1 MRINLRPALLATF
14 IFLAGLA
21 AWLAYRAGV
30 AHPKSTTPEPQSA
43 PVASILI
50 PGIAEPPEMRVL
62 PFPAPVVTPQMRM
75 LYDAMQQADSKTEPN
90 ARRTAVDRI
99 IAKYP
104 DYSDAYMM
112 RLSLLCDGSDRAAIL
127 SDINNAL
134 KYMSNSVTGN
144 DSLNSM
150 ISMRAKIEHTNGD
163 DSAAMEDLDKAINTK
178 LADATQFVN
187 SGATS
192 PERSASAC
200 TWTLPDMDALVQRF
214 PHDSR
219 AYLFRGLYYGFF
231 VMWDQNSLQPAIENL
246 RRAGEMDTHSAL
258 PHFFIAHMQNRP
270 IAVLGLQ
277 GAQRDIFNRSRLQEL
292 TAALTLDPNLLPAL
306 GDRAEAYFE
315 LNQFPEAIADYDKIV
330 TLNPT
335 DAGAYNDCALAK
347 MQLGNNYAAISDF
360 DKAIANKKRELNNS
374 NSYES
379 RADAYMKTQQWG
391 LAIDDLST
399 AISLQ
404 IGGVVILS
412 NVKQFRALYP
422 EYKTASDEA
431 IAQKLNRTFY
441 PNMKYEDFSKG
452 FLHGDKA
459 WESTVVPDLYLK
471 RSDAYLKA
479 GDWHNAT
486 LDYRRAVDG
495 FPSYAGAIDRWREIA
510 SRHGSRVYLDA
521 KTFDDTRTDSAK
533 LWIKQARGS
542 SDVAGPHS
550 VEEYELNCGARQ
562 IRTVAISNYDAS
574 GNVTGSREG
583 GKWESVIPD
592 TMGETLLSGACR
604 SN

>member
-1 MRINLRPALLATF
+1 MTLAILLVGMMAL
-14 IFLAGLA
+14 
-21 AWLAYRAGV
+21 LAYRAPSFHNQPAV
-30 AHPKSTTPEPQSA
+30 AEPKSTPIVP
-43 PVASILI
+43 ILI

-90 ARRTAVDRI
+90 ARRLAVDRI

-104 DYSDAYMM
+104 DYSDAYTM
-112 RLSLLCDGSDRAAIL
+112 RLSLLCEGSNRAAIL

-134 KYMSNSVTGN
+134 KYMSNSATGN

-214 PHDSR
+214 PNDYR

-231 VMWDQNSLQPAIENL
+231 VMWNQDSLKPAIENL
-246 RRAGEMDTHSAL
+246 RRASEMNPRSAL
-258 PHFFIAHMQNRP
+258 PHFFVAHMQNRP

-277 GAQRDIFNRSRLQEL
+277 GTERDTFNRSQLQEL
-292 TAALTLDPNLLPAL
+292 TAAITLDPNLLPAL

-315 LNQFPEAIADYDKIV
+315 LNQFPEAIADYVEIV

-360 DKAIANKKRELNNS
+360 DKAIANMKRELNHS

-379 RADAYMKTQQWG
+379 RADAYMKTRQWG

-404 IGGVVILS
+404 IGGVVMLS

-422 EYKTASDEA
+422 EYKTTSDEA
-431 IAQKLNRTFY
+431 IARKLNQTFY

-452 FLHGDKA
+452 FLHGNKD
-459 WESTVVPDLYLK
+459 WESTVVPDLYVK
-471 RSDAYLKA
+471 RSDAYLKS

-486 LDYRRAVDG
+486 LDYRRALDG
-495 FPSYAGAIDRWREIA
+495 FPSYASAIDRWREIT
-510 SRHGSRVYLDA
+510 SLHDSHVHIDA
-521 KTFDDTRTDSAK
+521 KTFDDSQPDSVK

-542 SDVAGPHS
+542 NYVAGPYS
-550 VEEYELNCGARQ
+550 VQEYELNCGARQ
-562 IRTVAISNYDAS
+562 IRTVAFSNYDAS

-583 GKWESVIPD
+583 GKWRAWYP
-592 TMGETLLSGACR
+592 TRWAKLC
-604 SN
+604 